1 MLKRIMALML
11 AVCLM
16 AVFFPAADCVISA
29 PAYAEETP
37 VEDPPA
43 ADPTKEP
50 EKKKKKKLK
59 VTIKSKQRSVFAG
72 EEDIKITV
80 TVKKGTAPYTLVFK
94 VNGEKQET
102 VTLTEA
108 GSKTFTWS
116 PKKGGDIKFKAVV
129 TDAAGKKVTAS
140 VTVPVAEQAREYVPT
155 WKKTMEDVILTGDWR
170 EDLLNIA
177 MTQLGYEESEVDFIV
192 DENGVKQG
200 YTRYGEWYG
209 SSYAD
214 WCGMFI
220 SFCLE
225 HAGISAAQFPREANP
240 SKWKKQLSWLSA
252 YEDDEDVYVP
262 QRGDLIFF
270 NYKKE
275 NAPVH
280 MAIVEMVTENT
291 IYTLEGN
298 SEKEVRICEYPKD
311 DERIVGYGNTT
322 ALMERAEV
330 EIPDKT
336 VELPFVPEEGVTA
349 LTREDGIYIRAD
361 ATTRSIIL
369 VPVPNAGETVFVK
382 YATATQD
389 EIWYAVDYNG
399 VSGYIRGDLL
409 FLQIKN

>member
-11 AVCLM
+11 ALCLM
-16 AVFFPAADCVISA
+16 ATFIPAADCVISA
-29 PAYAEETP
+29 PAYAEEAP

-50 EKKKKKKLK
+50 EKKKKNLK

-94 VNGEKQET
+94 VNGEKKET

-129 TDAAGKKVTAS
+129 TDAAGKKANAT
-140 VTVPVAEQAREYVPT
+140 VTVPVAEQAREYEST
-155 WKKTMEDVILTGDWR
+155 WKKTMADVVLTGDWR

-192 DENGVKQG
+192 DENGLKQG

-240 SKWKKQLSWLSA
+240 SKWKKQLSWQSA
-252 YEDDEDVYVP
+252 YVDDEDEYIP

-280 MAIVEMVTENT
+280 IAIVEMVTENT

-298 SEKEVRICEYPKD
+298 SEKKVRLCEYPRD
-311 DERIVGYGNTT
+311 DERIVGYGNTA
-322 ALMERAEV
+322 ALMEKAEV
-330 EIPDKT
+330 EIPDT
-336 VELPFVPEEGVTA
+336 APELPFVPEAGVTA

-369 VPVPNAGETVFVK
+369 VPVPDAGETVFVK
-382 YATATQD
+382 YATATRD

-409 FLQIKN
+409 FLQIKD

>member
-1 MLKRIMALML
+1 MLKRIMALMAAL
-11 AVCLM
+11 CLM
-16 AVFFPAADCVISA
+16 AAIFPAADCFISA

-43 ADPTKEP
+43 TDPTKEP

-59 VTIKSKQRSVFAG
+59 VTIKSKQNYVFAG
-72 EEDIKITV
+72 EDDIKITV

-102 VTLTEA
+102 VTLSEA

-129 TDAAGKKVTAS
+129 TDAAGAKVNST
-140 VTVPVAEQAREYVPT
+140 VTVPVAIRDREYEST
-155 WKKTMEDVILTGDWR
+155 WKKTMEDVVLTGDWR
-170 EDLLNIA
+170 EDLINIA
-177 MTQLGYEESEVDFIV
+177 LTQMGYEESETDFIV

-220 SFCLE
+220 SFCLA
-225 HAGISAAQFPREANP
+225 HAEIGPGQFPREANP
-240 SKWKKQLSWLSA
+240 SKWKSQLKYFGA
-252 YEDDEDVYVP
+252 YEDEEDTYTP
-262 QRGDLIFF
+262 RRGDLIFF

-280 MAIVEMVTENT
+280 MAIVESVTENT
-291 IYTLEGN
+291 IYTIEGN
-298 SEKEVRICEYPKD
+298 REKEVARGEYPID
-311 DERIVGYGNTT
+311 DERIVGFGNTA
-322 ALMERAEV
+322 ALMEKAKV
-330 EIPDKT
+330 EIPDT
-336 VELPFVPEEGVTA
+336 APDMPLVPEEGVTA
-349 LTREDGIYIRAD
+349 LTRESGVYIRED

-369 VPVPNAGETVFVK
+369 VPVPKAGESVFVK
-382 YATATQD
+382 YATATEQ
-389 EIWYAVDYNG
+389 EIWYAVEYNG

-409 FLQIKN
+409 FLQIAD